1 MHTIIYTCG
10 MVLLWLINL
19 LNGTGIGNAYRTTEY
34 ARLIAVAIILLLMAL
49 RVSRNGQWRAA
60 KRYFYVLLPMTLLFV
75 AMPLLKG
82 NGLVGLNYLWVFLV
96 TYLLSQTRPDRKTL
110 LWVGAAYAVLG
121 LAILFIFNYM
131 DALDGWNPN
140 SIAMIGLFSY
150 LVFIIP
156 YYGAKD
162 WQSKIMLTL
171 VGAAYVA
178 LIWPTDS
185 RSCSIAVVIALL
197 LVFRVIPAEKTLNS
211 RKKIFWALQIPLIIA
226 LLGCLITLSADVEAL
241 NNWSLDKLGK
251 TFFSGRDQAWLKAF
265 ETLLQNPLF
274 GTGYVDSG
282 IYHNSAVAC
291 LIAFGVVGY
300 ILWVRL
306 FYIILCDVLPFQ
318 VDECIMGATT
328 AFFVIFWQQSVEL
341 GLFAPKPNL
350 IPYVVLG
357 LILGRARC
365 IRERENTL

>member
-1 MHTIIYTCG
+1 MHTFFYTCG

-34 ARLIAVAIILLLMAL
+34 ARLITFAIIAFLMIL
-49 RVSRNGQWRAA
+49 RASRNGQWRAA
-60 KRYFYVLLPMTLLFV
+60 KRYFYVLLPMTLLFI
-75 AMPLLKG
+75 AMPLI
-82 NGLVGLNYLWVFLV
+82 NGHGWVGLNYLWVFLV
-96 TYLLSQTRPDRKTL
+96 TYLLSQTKPDRLTMV
-110 LWVGAAYAVLG
+110 WVGGAYAVLG

-156 YYGAKD
+156 YYGAHGWK
-162 WQSKIMLTL
+162 SRVILTL
-171 VGAAYVA
+171 VGAAYVV
-178 LIWPTDS
+178 LIWPTES

-197 LVFRVIPAEKTLNS
+197 LVFRIIPAEKTLNS

-226 LLGCLITLSADVEAL
+226 LLGCLIALTADIEAL

-251 TFFSGRDQAWLKAF
+251 TFFSGRDQTWLKAF
-265 ETLLQNPLF
+265 ETLLKKPLL
-274 GTGYVDSG
+274 GTGYVDFG
-282 IYHNSAVAC
+282 IYHNSSVAC
-291 LIAFGVVGY
+291 LIAFGIAGY
-300 ILWVRL
+300 ALWIRL
-306 FYIILCDVLPFQ
+306 FYILLCDALPYHAD
-318 VDECIMGATT
+318 VCIAGAIV

-350 IPYVVLG
+350 IPYIILG
-357 LILGRARC
+357 LILSRTRC
-365 IRERENTL
+365 IKERGNTL